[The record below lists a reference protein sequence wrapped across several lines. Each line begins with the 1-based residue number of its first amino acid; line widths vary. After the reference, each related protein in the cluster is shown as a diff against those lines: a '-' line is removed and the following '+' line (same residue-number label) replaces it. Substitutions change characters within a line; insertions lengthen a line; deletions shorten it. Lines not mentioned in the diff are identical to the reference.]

1 MKSTTKFR
9 LSETQIA
16 KLVEVNFKDG
26 GQLRSIQELKGG
38 MFNAAYLIERTVGL
52 EPFVLKVSSP
62 PEFVL
67 LSYEHHLMQTEV
79 EVYHKISAET
89 SIPAPRVIC
98 SDFSR
103 SLIPSDYFFMSALK
117 GQSMHSLRKRLSQ
130 TQKENIKSR
139 LGDYFAQLHQIRGNY
154 FGYFTDKPECQ
165 FSSWKE
171 AYRHMLKSI
180 LADGERLKVK
190 LPYER
195 IERVVSKQEHLLEAV
210 TSPSLISFD
219 LWPGNIML
227 VPNGNDYEI
236 EAIIDFERSFWGDPY
251 ADFPPAFLLFK
262 DVREEQGF
270 WKSYTGRL
278 NDNKVLDS
286 EDLRRIELYKL
297 YIFLIMSVETYR
309 YGFIYGKL
317 QYYYSQKVVNDCLKS
332 LEL

>member
-1 MKSTTKFR
+1 M
-9 LSETQIA
+9 SETQIA

-236 EAIIDFERSFWGDPY
+236 EAIIDFERSFWGTRTLIFRPHFFCSKMLERNRGSGRAIP
-251 ADFPPAFLLFK
+251 AD
-262 DVREEQGF
+262 
-270 WKSYTGRL
+270 
-278 NDNKVLDS
+278 
-286 EDLRRIELYKL
+286 
-297 YIFLIMSVETYR
+297 
-309 YGFIYGKL
+309 
-317 QYYYSQKVVNDCLKS
+317 
-332 LEL
+332 

>member
-16 KLVEVNFKDG
+16 KLVEMNFKDEG
-26 GQLRSIQELKGG
+26 KLSSIHELKGG
-38 MFNAAYLIERTVGL
+38 MFNAAYLIQRTGGP
-52 EPFVLKVSSP
+52 EPLVLKVSSP
-62 PEFVL
+62 PETQL

-89 SIPAPRVIC
+89 TIPAPRVIC

-103 SLIPSDYFFMSALK
+103 SLIPSDYFFMTALK
-117 GQSMHSLRKRLSQ
+117 GQSMHSLRRKLNQ
-130 TQKENIKSR
+130 TQKENIKSK

-154 FGYFTDKPECQ
+154 FGYFTDKPELQ
-165 FSSWKE
+165 FPTWKE
-171 AYRHMLKSI
+171 AFRHMLKTI

-195 IERVVSKQEHLLEAV
+195 IERVVSKHEHLLDSV
-210 TSPSLISFD
+210 ISPSLVSFD
-219 LWPGNIML
+219 IWPGNIMM
-227 VPNGNDYEI
+227 VPNGSDYEI

-262 DVREEQGF
+262 DIREEPGF

-278 NDNKVLDS
+278 NDNKVLGS
-286 EDLRRIELYKL
+286 EDLRRIELYRL

-317 QYYYSQKVVNDCLKS
+317 QYLYSQQVVNSCLRS

>member
-16 KLVEVNFKDG
+16 KLVEMNFKDEG
-26 GQLRSIQELKGG
+26 KLSSIHELKGG
-38 MFNAAYLIERTVGL
+38 MFNAAYLIQRTGGL
-52 EPFVLKVSSP
+52 ESLVLKVSSP
-62 PEFVL
+62 PETEL

-89 SIPAPRVIC
+89 SIPAPKVIC

-117 GQSMHSLRKRLSQ
+117 GQSMHSLRRKLNQ
-130 TQKENIKSR
+130 TQKENIKSK
-139 LGDYFAQLHQIRGNY
+139 LGDYFAQLHQIKGNY
-154 FGYFTDKPECQ
+154 FGYFTDKPELQ
-165 FSSWKE
+165 FPTWKE
-171 AYRHMLKSI
+171 AFRHMLKTI

-195 IERVVSKQEHLLEAV
+195 IERIVSKQEYLLEAV
-210 TSPSLISFD
+210 TSPSLVSFD

-227 VPNGNDYEI
+227 VQNGSDYEI

-251 ADFPPAFLLFK
+251 ADFPPAFILFK

-270 WKSYTGRL
+270 WKSYTRRL
-278 NDNKVLDS
+278 KDNKVLGS

-317 QYYYSQKVVNDCLKS
+317 QYLYSQNVVNNCLKS